1 MPNLPNEL
9 VFDTGPLSHF
19 ALSGWLSILRSV
31 VGTRKA
37 VIPETVL
44 FELKSSVHQH
54 SHLRPILDATWI
66 EHKELKTS
74 GELAAFAK
82 FSSLLVADDRN
93 VGEAGVLAYAMA
105 NGATAIIDDGPGRK
119 AAQTHNVPCRGTL
132 GLLCESV
139 CEGLLTAELVSDVAD
154 HLIETQYRLPFG
166 AGGFIA
172 WAHDKGLLTPKTAL
186 ECMENPKSDS
196 PHSLTSPFNRTPPNR
211 AHGSGQPI

>member
-19 ALSGWLSILRSV
+19 ALSGWL
-31 VGTRKA
+31 T
-37 VIPETVL
+37 
-44 FELKSSVHQH
+44 
-54 SHLRPILDATWI
+54 
-66 EHKELKTS
+66 
-74 GELAAFAK
+74 
-82 FSSLLVADDRN
+82 
-93 VGEAGVLAYAMA
+93 
-105 NGATAIIDDGPGRK
+105 
-119 AAQTHNVPCRGTL
+119 
-132 GLLCESV
+132 
-139 CEGLLTAELVSDVAD
+139 DVAD